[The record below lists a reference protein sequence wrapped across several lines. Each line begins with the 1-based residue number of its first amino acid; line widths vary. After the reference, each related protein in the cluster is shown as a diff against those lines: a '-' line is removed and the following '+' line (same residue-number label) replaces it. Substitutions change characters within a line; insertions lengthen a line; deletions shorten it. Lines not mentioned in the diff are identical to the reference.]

1 VKKFD
6 LWLHFAS
13 KIGLWVVTI
22 WGFIFLYLPIVILII
37 YSFNASRFNAV
48 WRGFT
53 WQWYH
58 NLWSG
63 ISDGKANIT
72 DVMIWNALGNSL
84 IVAFVSTIVATILG
98 TMLALALE
106 KYKFKGRNLTE
117 SLVIAP
123 IIIPDLTMGISLL
136 AFFSLAFQIL
146 ENITGFRLVLGLTTV
161 IISHIIFNISFVT
174 VTVRNRIAEL
184 DPVVDEAAADLGATD
199 WDILRYIT
207 LPLITPAIIS
217 GALLAFTLSLDD
229 FVVTFF
235 TTGVGGTTLPLYVYG
250 MIKFSVTPAINA
262 ISTLMFLASLLL
274 VGCSVLVQKKFSR

>member
-1 VKKFD
+1 MKKFD
-6 LWLHFAS
+6 LWLHSLS

-58 NLWSG
+58 NLWLG
-63 ISDGKANIT
+63 ISDGKAKIT

-106 KYKFKGRNLTE
+106 KYNFKWRNLTE

-136 AFFSLAFQIL
+136 AFFSLAFQLL

-161 IISHIIFNISFVT
+161 IIAHISFNVSF
-174 VTVRNRIAEL
+174 VAFTVRNRIAEL
-184 DPVVDEAAADLGATD
+184 DPIIDEAAADLGATD
-199 WDILRYIT
+199 WDILRYVT

-262 ISTLMFLASLLL
+262 ISTIMFLASLLL